1 MKCQH
6 FIELEQDF
14 RNREVNSRFLL
25 IDKEGHPSPVI
36 LSVAKNLALFS
47 QKPKGT
53 ILLPAASE

>member
-25 IDKEGHPSPVI
+25 IDKEGNPSPVI

-47 QKPKGT
+47 QKPKGK
-53 ILLPAASE
+53 ILRPAASE